1 MLRRL
6 FDWAMDKVSGKEGER
21 WLALLSFAE
30 SSFFPLPVDMLLV
43 PMMLANHTRVW
54 RLALVA
60 TLASVLGAL
69 FGDLIGA
76 FLYETV
82 AEPLIQLYGYTDAFA
97 RFEDTYT
104 KYGVLVVLVAG
115 LTPIPFKVA
124 TIASG
129 VFGLNPVLFA
139 LMCVPARAPRFFTE
153 AALFHF
159 FGPRARDFI
168 EHHLAWVMTGLVIIG
183 IVGVIALNWI

>member
-1 MLRRL
+1 VLRRL

-139 LMCVPARAPRFFTE
+139 LM
-153 AALFHF
+153 
-159 FGPRARDFI
+159 
-168 EHHLAWVMTGLVIIG
+168 
-183 IVGVIALNWI
+183 